1 MGLTLSKK
9 NILLYKIDL
18 FTFNITKSI
27 TKIITVNENKAFKKF

>member
-1 MGLTLSKK
+1 MGLTFSKK

-27 TKIITVNENKAFKKF
+27 TKIITVNEYNAFKKF